1 VHWRRPLDRLALA
14 VAVNG
19 LSGPHRDYLA
29 AGGVGFLLGDGQL
42 NYGPEEILESY
53 YRFQFGNYVQL
64 SPDLQYIRDPG
75 FNRDRGPVSVWGLRL
90 HLEY

>member
-1 VHWRRPLDRLALA
+1 M
-14 VAVNG
+14 NG